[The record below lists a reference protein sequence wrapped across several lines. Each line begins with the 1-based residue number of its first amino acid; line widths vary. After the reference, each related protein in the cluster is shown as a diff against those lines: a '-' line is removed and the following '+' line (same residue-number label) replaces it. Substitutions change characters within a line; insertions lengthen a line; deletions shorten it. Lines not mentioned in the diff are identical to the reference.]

1 MRKGMWLN
9 SVVRRFRDHL
19 TIAALCTFS
28 AAMPVGCGNRE
39 TVLVIEQPTE
49 VHSIEQTT
57 PSLESLNAG
66 SQPGKVIAILK
77 AHETA
82 RAIGV
87 YHGKDFDAFQVK
99 LADGTE
105 GLIIAGDT
113 FKVVSR

>member
-1 MRKGMWLN
+1 M
-9 SVVRRFRDHL
+9 RRFRDYISVVTL
-19 TIAALCTFS
+19 CALS
-28 AAMPVGCGNRE
+28 AVIPVGCDNRE
-39 TVLVIEQPTE
+39 TILVIEKPTE
-49 VHSIEQTT
+49 VHSIEQTA
-57 PSLESLNAG
+57 PAPESSSAG
-66 SQPGKVIAILK
+66 PQPGKVIAILK
-77 AHETA
+77 ASETA